1 MAVLVPRDGPSRTR
15 AAARGILVRQRR
27 GCKGAD
33 RSTRG
38 LVMIEERPFEKI
50 AERSATWHSHV
61 GIPVRNL
68 WTLLVYASGLARFL
82 NPFTAQVDGDAALPD
97 VLGQLLAFAVERR
110 LRRNLSRNYQR
121 RSGELSR
128 VRGRI
133 DWMKTEAGMLLSR
146 GKVACRFEELTH
158 NTPRNRLILAALVRA
173 RTDVEDT
180 ELSFRCGSLVTTLLD
195 AGVSPIP
202 PSRSEISRDRIGRND
217 ADDELVVR
225 VAELVL
231 EIKLPSEKAGDVKV
245 TRLDHDE
252 RLLRQIFEKAVAE
265 FYRHE
270 FHGRDGWKVSSQTRF
285 GWDAIDATE
294 GLDAILPKMNAD
306 VVLQQGVARRLVLD
320 TKFTGILT
328 HRPHGSEGLKSAH
341 LYQLYSYIRS
351 QAGRGDVAADCA
363 EGILLHPSLERH
375 VDEAVTIQGHRL
387 RFVTIDLASE
397 PEKFRRDL
405 IEIVKTRR

>member
-1 MAVLVPRDGPSRTR
+1 
-15 AAARGILVRQRR
+15 
-27 GCKGAD
+27 
-33 RSTRG
+33 
-38 LVMIEERPFEKI
+38 MIGEPPLDTTV
-50 AERSATWHSHV
+50 ERSATWYSHV

-82 NPFTAQVDGDAALPD
+82 DPFTARVDGNAALPD
-97 VLGQLLAFAVERR
+97 VMGRLLAFAVERR
-110 LRRNLSRNYQR
+110 LRRNLSRDYQR
-121 RSGELSR
+121 RSEELSR

-133 DWMKTEAGMLLSR
+133 DWMRTEAGMLLSR

-173 RTDVEDT
+173 RTAVEDT
-180 ELSFRCGSLVTTLLD
+180 ELAFRCGSLVTTLLD

-202 PSRSEISRDRIGRND
+202 PSRSEISRDRFGRND

-231 EIKLPSEKAGDVKV
+231 NLVLPSEQAGDVKM

-270 FHGRDGWKVSSQTRF
+270 LHGRDGWKISSQMQFAWEARE
-285 GWDAIDATE
+285 ATE
-294 GLDAILPKMNAD
+294 GLGAILPKMHAD
-306 VVLQQGVARRLVLD
+306 VVLQQGIARRLILD

-328 HRPHGSEGLKSAH
+328 NRAHGSEGLKSAH

-375 VDEAVTIQGHRL
+375 VDEAVTIQGHRI
-387 RFVTIDLASE
+387 RFVTIDLASD
-397 PEKFRRDL
+397 PEKFRRGL
-405 IEIVKTRR
+405 IDIVKTRR

>member
-1 MAVLVPRDGPSRTR
+1 
-15 AAARGILVRQRR
+15 
-27 GCKGAD
+27 
-33 RSTRG
+33 
-38 LVMIEERPFEKI
+38 MIGERPLDTT
-50 AERSATWHSHV
+50 AGRTATWHSYI

-68 WTLLVYASGLARFL
+68 WVLLIYASGLARFL
-82 NPFTAQVDGDAALPD
+82 DPFAAQVDGDAVLPD
-97 VLGQLLAFAVERR
+97 VLGRLLAFAVERR
-110 LRRNLSRNYQR
+110 LRRNPSLGYQR
-121 RSGELSR
+121 RSEELSR

-173 RTDVEDT
+173 RTGVEDT
-180 ELSFRCGSLVTTLLD
+180 ELAFRCGSLVTTLLD
-195 AGVSPIP
+195 AGVSPSP

-231 EIKLPSEKAGDVKV
+231 DLVLPSEQAGDVKV

-270 FHGRDGWKVSSQTRF
+270 FHGRDGWRVSSQAQYAWEAR
-285 GWDAIDATE
+285 DATE
-294 GLDAILPKMNAD
+294 GLGAILPRMHAD
-306 VVLQQGVARRLVLD
+306 VVLQQGIARRLILD

-328 HRPHGSEGLKSAH
+328 HRAHGTEGIKSAH

-351 QAGRGDVAADCA
+351 QVGRGDVAADCA
-363 EGILLHPSLERH
+363 EGILLHPSLDRH

-387 RFVTIDLASE
+387 RFVTIDLASD

-405 IEIVKTRR
+405 IDIVKTRR